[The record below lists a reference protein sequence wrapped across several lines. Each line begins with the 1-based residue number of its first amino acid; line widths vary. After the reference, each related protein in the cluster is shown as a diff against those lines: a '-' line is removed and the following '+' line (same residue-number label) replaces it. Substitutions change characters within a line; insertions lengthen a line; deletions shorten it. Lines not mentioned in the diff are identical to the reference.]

1 MTALIRQVRPVWAQV
16 QRFELPVP
24 PHAVVHS
31 LLALGAGLLLM
42 AGVVSL
48 STFWAPTSAWW
59 DAAHNGS
66 AMAAGVQASLIAAMA
81 TAVGALPVFLVQ
93 RVSKLQEAALMSF
106 SAGVMLA
113 AAIFALLLPSLA
125 AGQALLAG
133 VAGGATGAAAL
144 SGVGLALGMG
154 LMLAIDRFTPH
165 EHAVLP
171 PAAPGHTGQWA
182 AGGPVDQAA
191 AQRAWLMV
199 LAILIHNVPEGLAV
213 GAAYSGAALGVDT
226 GGTAQAGASVALA
239 IGLQNMPEG
248 LIVAMALRTLG
259 RSAGQAWGVAALT
272 GLAEPLGA
280 ILGLWVLGSVPAF
293 YPVGLALAAGA
304 MLFVVSHEIIPE
316 THRNGFETL
325 ATSTLLGGFIFMLL
339 LDAALGG

>member
-1 MTALIRQVRPVWAQV
+1 MTELIRQLRPDWAT
-16 QRFELPVP
+16 VP
-24 PHAVVHS
+24 AMDLKVPAHALRNA
-31 LLALGAGLLLM
+31 LLSLGAGLLVM
-42 AGVVSL
+42 AGL
-48 STFWAPTSAWW
+48 AALRTFWAPTRAWW
-59 DAAHNGS
+59 DAAGHGS
-66 AMAAGVQASLIAAMA
+66 AMAAGVQASLLAAVA

-93 RVSKLQEAALMSF
+93 RVSKLQEAALLSF

-113 AAIFALLLPSLA
+113 AAVFALLLPSLD
-125 AGQALLAG
+125 AGQALLG
-133 VAGGATGAAAL
+133 HRTSAAAL
-144 SGVGLALGMG
+144 TGLGLALGMG

-171 PAAPGHTGQWA
+171 PAAQGHA
-182 AGGPVDQAA
+182 AMHTDRA
-191 AQRAWLMV
+191 AQGAKLMV

-213 GAAYSGAALGVDT
+213 GAAYAGAQDSA
-226 GGTAQAGASVALA
+226 GTQAGASVALA

-259 RSAGQAWGVAALT
+259 QSAGRAWGVAALT

-293 YPVGLALAAGA
+293 YPIGLALAAGA

-316 THRNGFETL
+316 THRSGYETL
-325 ATSTLLGGFIFMLL
+325 ATATLLAGFVFMLL
-339 LDAALGG
+339 LDSALT